1 MKYYLGDGIK
11 RMINRLLFVMER
23 YCDANPAMGPTNS
36 ESQLVGAVESTGL
49 VGEIKRF
56 YFENLAQKI
65 GVQAMS
71 NLLIEDCEVFRPDL
85 VLYSALGGLLGYQLN
100 PSDGAL
106 QEIRSRGIPLYVCLW
121 DTEGREWETWQRWLP
136 GADGVLVIDTVVRA
150 EYYRGDPRIIQAYS
164 AIDSRTFYDKGLQR
178 DIDVCFVGGIDPQRW
193 PDRVKQINF
202 LRANGIDV
210 VAVGGQRAKRLSWE
224 EYATYLNRSKIS
236 LSFTVVELFA
246 RTLDGAA
253 MVRRRTSQLKG
264 RVFETLSCGAMLMED
279 DGMQTRE
286 FFQPGVDYVMFHGE
300 DDLLK
305 KVRYYLKHED
315 GRRTIA
321 QSGHRK
327 VTEIYNARNMW
338 AHLFRRMGFGLPDA
352 LASDQNLREHEERV
366 EACL

>member
-1 MKYYLGDGIK
+1 
-11 RMINRLLFVMER
+11 
-23 YCDANPAMGPTNS
+23 MGPTNS
-36 ESQLVGAVESTGL
+36 ESQLVGAIESTGL
-49 VGEIKRF
+49 VGQIKRF

-65 GVQAMS
+65 GVQEMS
-71 NLLIEDCEVFRPDL
+71 KLLLEDCEVFQPDL

-106 QEIRSRGIPLYVCLW
+106 QEIRNRGIPLYTCLW

-150 EYYRGDPRIIQAYS
+150 EYYRGDPRVIQAYS
-164 AIDSRTFYDKGLQR
+164 AIDSRDFHNKGLKR

-202 LRANGIDV
+202 LRMNGINI
-210 VAVGGQRAKRLSWE
+210 VAVGGQRANRLSWE

-236 LSFTVVELFA
+236 LNFTVVDLFA
-246 RTLDGAA
+246 RTLDGQ

-286 FFQPGVDYVMFHGE
+286 FFEPGRDYAMFHG
-300 DDLLK
+300 DLLD
-305 KVRYYLKHED
+305 KVRYYLTNEEERKA
-315 GRRTIA
+315 IA
-321 QSGHRK
+321 EAGHK
-327 VTEIYNARNMW
+327 KATEIYNARNIW
-338 AHLFRRMGFGLPDA
+338 AHLFARMGFEVPDK
-352 LASDQNLREHEERV
+352 LASDGNFRQHEEMMEV
-366 EACL
+366 LNGL